1 MRFEMEIYSPEDAD
15 IISTGIY
22 TISDQNEAFNLQW
35 DDYTSVLNGPTYFN
49 RIVEIRF
56 TVIASSPYDDLVDQT
71 ASNTVSASS
80 ETT

>member
-1 MRFEMEIYSPEDAD
+1 MEIYKAEDAD
-15 IISTGIY
+15 LESNGVY
-22 TISDQNEAFNLQW
+22 TISDENEVFNLQW
-35 DDYTSVLNGPTYFN
+35 DDYTTVLNADTYFN

-71 ASNTVSASS
+71 VSNTVSASS